1 MNIRLV
7 KLLDSQGN
15 TLKTNNEEVT
25 NMLGKLLTA
34 YRENN
39 SITEDG
45 VDQQRR
51 ANRRLAA
58 LA

>member
-1 MNIRLV
+1 LI
-7 KLLDSQGN
+7 DSQKT

-39 SITEDG
+39 SIAEDG
-45 VDQQRR
+45 VSQQRNT
-51 ANRRLAA
+51 NRRLTAMT
-58 LA
+58 